1 MKTTKLF
8 LSMMLVATL
17 LGSCKDD
24 QENEI
29 LPPADVDY
37 SGIVLNEICGAGPE
51 STDPEGEDD
60 WVEIYNLGISSVD
73 LTGVQVMK
81 IDEEGA
87 SVVMNTLA
95 QEIPAGGYIVLRKS
109 EGQLAKKISN
119 TKQVGIQLLT
129 PAGVIIDEFDRDNHV
144 GKDKGHNPGE
154 SYARIPNGTGSWNIA
169 PVATPET
176 NNTTK

>member
-17 LGSCKDD
+17 LVGCKDD

-37 SGIVLNEICGAGPE
+37 SGVVLNEICGAGPE

-60 WVEIYNLGISSVD
+60 WVEIYNLGTSSVD

-109 EGQLAKKISN
+109 EGELAKKISN
-119 TKQVGIQLLT
+119 NKQVGIQLLT
-129 PAGVIIDEFDRDNHV
+129 PAGVVIDNFDRDSHV
-144 GKDKGHNPGE
+144 GEDNGHNPGG
-154 SYARIPNGTGSWNIA
+154 SYARTPNATGSWCIA
-169 PVATPET
+169 NSATPGAK
-176 NNTTK
+176 N